1 MSLERRNPQIL
12 RYEKMKDKKEL
23 QRLFSSISDKYD
35 LLNQVFSFGAAQ
47 FWRKMA
53 VSRMPE
59 RGPYLDLC
67 AGTLELSLSLL
78 KQRDINGSITAV
90 DFCPEML
97 LRGRKKLSSKRNAI
111 SPLNRIKILTGDGE
125 CLPLKDN
132 NYQGVMIGFGL
143 RNLANRTAGLKEI
156 LRVLKPGGRLV
167 VLEFSVP
174 SSPLFRRVYY
184 IYFCH
189 ILTFLGN
196 LFSRKYMAYN
206 HLRDSVLAFPDKDKL
221 AAMMFDAGFVKIR
234 CQLLTFGIVALH
246 WGEKPV

>member
-1 MSLERRNPQIL
+1 ME
-12 RYEKMKDKKEL
+12 
-23 QRLFSSISDKYD
+23 
-35 LLNQVFSFGAAQ
+35 
-47 FWRKMA
+47 
-53 VSRMPE
+53 
-59 RGPYLDLC
+59 
-67 AGTLELSLSLL
+67 
-78 KQRDINGSITAV
+78 
-90 DFCPEML
+90 
-97 LRGRKKLSSKRNAI
+97 
-111 SPLNRIKILTGDGE
+111 ILTGDGE
-125 CLPLKDN
+125 SLPLKDN

-143 RNLANRTAGLKEI
+143 RNLANHTAGLKEI

-184 IYFCH
+184 FYFCH

-206 HLRDSVLAFPDKDKL
+206 HLRDSVLAFPDKDGL
-221 AAMMFDAGFVKIR
+221 ASMMFDAGFVKIR